1 MIFHNTKLINLWE
14 TAVSFFL
21 FVLLVVSFFL
31 AERCRQPLATL
42 RECLHLSA
50 RGYSFIA
57 LRFGTY
63 SRGVKTMRF
72 PCAVSGKRVFQRG
85 GTSLLCLKGKQIRR
99 ICSPNSAY
107 LQCNYGVFASQIR
120 RICFT
125 VRTQVENALLSDAG
139 YMCSDGEAMRGT
151 RQSFQ
156 FRETGGAKRKKRP
169 CRFFFSFLFPNFAS
183 VYGRTFGR
191 KNAAAHAR

>member
-1 MIFHNTKLINLWE
+1 MIFHNTKLVNLWE
-14 TAVSFFL
+14 TAVSFFYL
-21 FVLLVVSFFL
+21 Y
-31 AERCRQPLATL
+31 CW
-42 RECLHLSA
+42 LSA
-50 RGYSFIA
+50 SLGEGYYFIA
-57 LRFGTY
+57 LRFVTY
-63 SRGVKTMRF
+63 SRGVKTMLF
-72 PCAVSGKRVFQRG
+72 PCCAVGGKRVFQHG
-85 GTSLLCLKGKQIRR
+85 GTYLLCLTGKQIRR
-99 ICSPNSAY
+99 ICSPNSAC

-139 YMCSDGEAMRGT
+139 YMCSDGEAMRAM

-156 FRETGGAKRKKRP
+156 FLETGGAKRKKRP